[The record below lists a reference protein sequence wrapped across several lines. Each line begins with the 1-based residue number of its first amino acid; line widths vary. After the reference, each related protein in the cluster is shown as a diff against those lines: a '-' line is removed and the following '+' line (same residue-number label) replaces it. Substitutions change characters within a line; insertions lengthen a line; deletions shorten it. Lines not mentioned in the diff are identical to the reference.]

1 MEVRKVGKIN
11 KSKNRHAAEVSKQTG
26 FPSPATHYLESGIDL
41 NKELVTN
48 SDATFYIEI
57 EGNGLEEHRILDGD
71 VLIVDR
77 SKNPIASSIIIVV
90 DENEFKVLSKTAAKK
105 NPEAIIWG
113 VVTYVIH
120 KM

>member
-1 MEVRKVGKIN
+1 MDVKKVGKIE

-77 SKNPIASSIIIVV
+77 SKNPTHSSIIIIV
-90 DENEFKVLSKTAAKK
+90 DENEFKILTKSDAKK
-105 NPEAIIWG
+105 IPDAIIWG